1 MRDDVR
7 KLPFNDF
14 KHPPTRPEI
23 DLLLGV
29 LPAIELK
36 RFEHQLE
43 LLEPRINWAMHWYSA
58 EEGWGY
64 RGSYFARVACILHF
78 YRGYFTM
85 TISMPQD
92 KVEEYRALKD
102 LPQAFRNAFDYGKP
116 SMKALWVSFLLREP
130 GDTTAAIHLMER
142 KLRDLKALRA

>member
-1 MRDDVR
+1 MRDDIR

-58 EEGWGY
+58 DQGWGY
-64 RGSYFARVACILHF
+64 RGSYLSRVACILHF

-85 TISMPQD
+85 TLSIPLDRVDEFRQT
-92 KVEEYRALKD
+92 KD
-102 LPQAFRNAFDYGKP
+102 LTSTFRNAFSYGKP
-116 SMKALWVSFLLREP
+116 SMKTLWVSFLLREP
-130 GDTTAAIHLMER
+130 ADTAAAIHLIEL
-142 KLRDLKALRA
+142 KLRDLKASRS